1 MAPWLRA
8 FCAVGLWLGL
18 VACGQA
24 QTAPTPQTPA
34 PSLPTPSPAVISGV
48 LIIDQ
53 ERLFSESRYGGQV
66 KADLDRASALISAQ
80 NRKTE
85 QALATEEQALTRKRT
100 TLAPDAFRVLAYDFD
115 ARVTA
120 LRQESDRTER
130 GLAAW
135 REREQQIFLQAIVP
149 VLGELLQENGADAIL
164 DKQSVFLYSER
175 IDVTDRAIARID
187 ARLSDAGLFP
197 DSAALNALAADPQTA
212 KP

>member
-8 FCAVGLWLGL
+8 FCVVGLWLGL

-24 QTAPTPQTPA
+24 QTA

-85 QALATEEQALTRKRT
+85 QALAAEEQALTRKRT
-100 TLAPDAFRVLAYDFD
+100 TLAPDAFRVLADDFD

-130 GLAAW
+130 GLTAW

>member
-1 MAPWLRA
+1 MAPQLRA
-8 FCAVGLWLGL
+8 FCAIGLWLGL
-18 VACGQA
+18 AVCGQA
-24 QTAPTPQTPA
+24 QTAPPPQTPA

-48 LIIDQ
+48 VIIDQ

-66 KADLDRASALISAQ
+66 KAELDRASALISAQ

-85 QALATEEQALTRKRT
+85 QALAAEEQALTRRRA
-100 TLAPDAFRVLAYDFD
+100 TLAPDAFRVLADDFD

-130 GLAAW
+130 GLTAW

-187 ARLSDAGLFP
+187 ARLSDAGLSP
-197 DSAALNALAADPQTA
+197 DSAALNALVADPQSA

>member
-24 QTAPTPQTPA
+24 QTAPTPQIPA

-85 QALATEEQALTRKRT
+85 QALAAEEQALTRKRT
-100 TLAPDAFRVLAYDFD
+100 TLAPDAFRVLADDFD

-130 GLAAW
+130 GLTAW

>member
-1 MAPWLRA
+1 MAPQLRA

-18 VACGQA
+18 AVGGQA
-24 QTAPTPQTPA
+24 QTAPPPQTPA

-48 LIIDQ
+48 VIIDQ

-66 KADLDRASALISAQ
+66 KAELDRASALISAQ

-85 QALATEEQALTRKRT
+85 QALAAEEQALTRRRA
-100 TLAPDAFRVLAYDFD
+100 TLAPDAFRVLADDFD

-130 GLAAW
+130 GLTAW

-187 ARLSDAGLFP
+187 ARLSEAGLSP
-197 DSAALNALAADPQTA
+197 DSAALNALVADPQST

>member
-1 MAPWLRA
+1 MRWGCGWGWLLAAKPR
-8 FCAVGLWLGL
+8 
-18 VACGQA
+18 QR
-24 QTAPTPQTPA
+24 PPPQTPA

-48 LIIDQ
+48 VIIDQ

-66 KADLDRASALISAQ
+66 KAELDRASALISAQ

-85 QALATEEQALTRKRT
+85 QALAAEEQALTRRRA
-100 TLAPDAFRVLAYDFD
+100 TLAPDAFRVLADDFD

-130 GLAAW
+130 GLTAW

-187 ARLSDAGLFP
+187 ARLSEAGLSP
-197 DSAALNALAADPQTA
+197 DSAALNALVADPQST

>member
-1 MAPWLRA
+1 M
-8 FCAVGLWLGL
+8 
-18 VACGQA
+18 
-24 QTAPTPQTPA
+24 
-34 PSLPTPSPAVISGV
+34 ISGV
-48 LIIDQ
+48 VIIDQ

-66 KADLDRASALISAQ
+66 KAELDRASALISAQ

-85 QALATEEQALTRKRT
+85 QALAAEEQALTRRRA
-100 TLAPDAFRVLAYDFD
+100 TLAPDAFRVLADDFD

-130 GLAAW
+130 GLTAW

-187 ARLSDAGLFP
+187 ARLSDAGLSP
-197 DSAALNALAADPQTA
+197 DSAALNALVADPQSA

>member
-1 MAPWLRA
+1 MAPQLRA
-8 FCAVGLWLGL
+8 FCAVGLWLALG
-18 VACGQA
+18 VGGQA

-48 LIIDQ
+48 VIIDQ

-66 KADLDRASALISAQ
+66 KAELDRASALISAQ

-85 QALATEEQALTRKRT
+85 QALAAEEQALTRRRA
-100 TLAPDAFRVLAYDFD
+100 TLAPDAFRVLADDFD

-130 GLAAW
+130 GLTAW

-187 ARLSDAGLFP
+187 ARLSDAGLSP
-197 DSAALNALAADPQTA
+197 DSAALNALVADPQSA

>member
-48 LIIDQ
+48 VIIDQ

-85 QALATEEQALTRKRT
+85 QALAAEEQALTRKRT
-100 TLAPDAFRVLAYDFD
+100 TLAPDAFRVLADDFD

-130 GLAAW
+130 GLTAW